1 MIVCLGWGS
10 LIWDHRD
17 LPIGGDWRNDG
28 PGLPVEFARQSRD
41 GRITLVVAQD
51 SDPVSVFWARLDVPS
66 LDDARIALARREGIS
81 SAYLD
86 ASVGY
91 WSQASQSRH
100 GDAPAIGEWAEN
112 IEASAVVWTAL
123 KPRFRDMSV
132 KPSCDEVVTYLSGLT
147 GDAQERAEEYVRRTP
162 GQIRT
167 RYRDAI
173 ERELGWTEQESGP
186 LS

>member
-17 LPIGGDWRNDG
+17 LPTDGEWRNDG
-28 PGLPVEFARQSRD
+28 PDVPVEFARQSRD
-41 GRITLVVAQD
+41 GRITLVVAED
-51 SDPVSVFWARLDVPS
+51 CDPVPVFWTRLDVPS
-66 LDDARIALARREGIS
+66 LDDARIALARREAIS
-81 SAYLD
+81 STYLN

-91 WSQASQSRH
+91 WSQTSQSRH
-100 GDAPAIGEWAEN
+100 GDAPSIGVWAES
-112 IEASAVVWTAL
+112 IKATAVVWTAL

-132 KPSCDEVVTYLSGLT
+132 KPSCDEVVAYLSGLI
-147 GDAQERAEEYVRRTP
+147 GEAQVRAEEYVRRTP

-186 LS
+186 IS

>member
-41 GRITLVVAQD
+41 GRITLVVAED
-51 SDPVSVFWARLDVPS
+51 CEPVPVFWTQLDVRS
-66 LDDARIALARREGIS
+66 LDDARIALAWREGIS
-81 SAYLD
+81 STYLD

-91 WSQASQSRH
+91 WSQASLSRH
-100 GDAPAIGEWAEN
+100 GDARPIGEWAQS
-112 IEASAVVWTAL
+112 IEATAVVWTAL

-132 KPSCDEVVTYLSGLT
+132 KPSCDEVVAYLSSLT
-147 GDAQERAEEYVRRTP
+147 GEAQERAEEYVRRTP
-162 GQIRT
+162 RQIRT

-173 ERELGWTEQESGP
+173 ERELGWTVQDGGP
-186 LS
+186 IS